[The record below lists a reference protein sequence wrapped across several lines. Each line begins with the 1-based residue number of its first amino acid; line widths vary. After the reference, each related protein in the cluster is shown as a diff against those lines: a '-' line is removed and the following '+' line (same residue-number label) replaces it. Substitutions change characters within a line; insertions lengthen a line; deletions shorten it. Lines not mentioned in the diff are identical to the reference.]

1 MGIVVVVTM
10 AVFGAISGMASSD
23 VAAVGS
29 ILIPRMVERGY
40 DRGYATSLVAC
51 FSVLVPLFP
60 PSASMILFGWV
71 THTLLTA
78 LFLASIVPGMPLVG
92 PFLFV
97 NRVLTGHKPLGLP
110 EPVSGV
116 DFTD

>member
-1 MGIVVVVTM
+1 MVIVVVVTM
-10 AVFGAISGMASSD
+10 AVFGAISGMASSA

-51 FSVLVPLFP
+51 SSVPALLFP

-71 THTLLTA
+71 TNTSITA
-78 LFLASIVPGMPLVG
+78 LFLAPILPGLLLLGQIVITACRE
-92 PFLFV
+92 
-97 NRVLTGHKPLGLP
+97 RVCQY
-110 EPVSGV
+110 VS
-116 DFTD
+116 FS